1 MSSDLLN
8 AETEKRNQEY
18 LQLRKEDAHRTE
30 NCCRRRYPDGD
41 IKGSADGCWGF
52 FLCYS
57 NCKAASLFF
66 PLFPLYLLSTRT
78 AAKISFAEP
87 LQQTIPNIPPGAVL
101 LLQGDHQCC
110 SRWPIQLLGFCIF
123 IYNTRT
129 NPLWTYYLTL

>member
-1 MSSDLLN
+1 MHTGLKI
-8 AETEKRNQEY
+8 AA
-18 LQLRKEDAHRTE
+18 EDAILTVTLKVLLMVV
-30 NCCRRRYPDGD
+30 GV
-41 IKGSADGCWGF
+41 F
-52 FLCYS
+52 FCVTATVRLHPY
-57 NCKAASLFF
+57 FF
-66 PLFPLYLLSTRT
+66 SPFPLYLLSTRT